1 MANGYPISAI
11 VGKRKIMKIMKEIFF
26 STTFGG
32 ETLSIIA
39 ALKKIKKLKR
49 LNAVK
54 KNINYGK
61 LLSSKLNKIIKD
73 SKPKII

>member
-32 ETLSIIA
+32 ETVSITA
-39 ALKKIKKLKR
+39 ALTTIKKLKR
-49 LNAVK
+49 LNIIK
-54 KNINYGK
+54 KKYKLWKNIIF
-61 LLSSKLNKIIKD
+61 KIK
-73 SKPKII
+73 